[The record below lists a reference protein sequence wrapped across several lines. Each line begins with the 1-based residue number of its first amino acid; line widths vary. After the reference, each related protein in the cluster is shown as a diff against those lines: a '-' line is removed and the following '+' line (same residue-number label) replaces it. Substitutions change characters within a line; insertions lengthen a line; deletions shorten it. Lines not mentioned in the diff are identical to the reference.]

1 MGNYGRKI
9 KTSCIIFGLEVEEYM
24 RTAVTSVT
32 FRQLKPEEIIELTLQ
47 AQLDAIEWG
56 GDIHIP
62 HGDLFTAQKVGEL
75 TRKAG
80 LCVSSYG
87 SYYRVGTGNEDFN
100 KILDTALALQAPL
113 IRVWAGNVGSKDA
126 TDAWWDKVVSDARKI
141 AMLAE
146 KQNIKVAFEYHGGT
160 LTDTPDSTDRLL
172 QLIDHQNIMTYWQPL
187 ADWGFEYRLDSLTR
201 VLPHLA
207 NVHVFHW
214 SAAGERYPLQDGIQ
228 YWQGYLKKVRQ
239 INDEF
244 IRYAIIEFVRNDDK
258 KQFLEDARTLKS
270 ILTNQ
275 DLFS

>member
-1 MGNYGRKI
+1 
-9 KTSCIIFGLEVEEYM
+9 M